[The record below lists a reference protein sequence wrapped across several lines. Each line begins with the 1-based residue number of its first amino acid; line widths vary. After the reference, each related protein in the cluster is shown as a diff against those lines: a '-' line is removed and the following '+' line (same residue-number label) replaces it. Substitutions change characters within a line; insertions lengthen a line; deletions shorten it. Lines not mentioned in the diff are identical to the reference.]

1 MRTRSLLLP
10 LLLLAL
16 TASAQDPQF
25 SQWYAAAQYLNPALT
40 GNTHQDRIA
49 LNYRLQWPGVQPGY
63 ETYMAAYDHR
73 FSTAPVGMGAMVL
86 RDKAGSSG
94 LTSTTI
100 GMSYSYEARIN
111 YKRAIRG
118 GVRLGYTMR
127 GVNPDGYLFADQVIR
142 DNAPQTIEPVT
153 FTATS
158 TDADGTITLNEW
170 DLDND
175 GTFEATGAT
184 ASRSFRAAG
193 RYTVRLRSSDQ
204 YGASSVAQRTIDVG
218 NRPPIAAFAV
228 STASPLVG
236 TPVTFI
242 ATSSDADGP
251 RPAAAWDLGG
261 GSAFADGASDSVTK
275 TFDRPGSYTVRLR
288 ATDADGATDIV
299 SRTITVA
306 AAPAAKASLLSPAP
320 IGSSCT
326 LYRHNRLHGTADCLA
341 CTGTR

>member
-142 DNAPQTIEPVT
+142 DNAPQTIEPNLVPRT
-153 FTATS
+153 NYLDLAGGLMYYSESFWAGVSVNHLNKPNMSLMVDGQAPLERRMSVHAGYRFPIDGQRTVAKSETRMTLATHYKMQGKWDQLDLGAYADHHQFTAGLWYRGLPIVKAYKPGYGNNEAVVLMIGYQTENQLRFVYS
-158 TDADGTITLNEW
+158 YDITISKLTMRSAGAHEISLIYEW
-170 DLDND
+170 PKQVKK
-175 GTFEATGAT
+175 
-184 ASRSFRAAG
+184 R
-193 RYTVRLRSSDQ
+193 
-204 YGASSVAQRTIDVG
+204 
-218 NRPPIAAFAV
+218 
-228 STASPLVG
+228 
-236 TPVTFI
+236 
-242 ATSSDADGP
+242 
-251 RPAAAWDLGG
+251 
-261 GSAFADGASDSVTK
+261 K
-275 TFDRPGSYTVRLR
+275 HK
-288 ATDADGATDIV
+288 IV
-299 SRTITVA
+299 
-306 AAPAAKASLLSPAP
+306 PCPKF
-320 IGSSCT
+320 
-326 LYRHNRLHGTADCLA
+326 
-341 CTGTR
+341 

>member
-142 DNAPQTIEPVT
+142 DNAPQTIEPNLVPRT
-153 FTATS
+153 NYLDLAGGLMYYSESFWAGVSVNHLNKPNMSLMVDGQAQLERRMSVHAGYRFPIDGQRTVAKSETRMTLATHYKMQGKWDQLDLGAYADHHQFTAGLWYRGLPIVKAYKPGYGNNEAVVLMIGYQTENQLRFVYS
-158 TDADGTITLNEW
+158 YDITISKLTMRSAGAHEISLIYEW
-170 DLDND
+170 PKQVKK
-175 GTFEATGAT
+175 
-184 ASRSFRAAG
+184 R
-193 RYTVRLRSSDQ
+193 
-204 YGASSVAQRTIDVG
+204 
-218 NRPPIAAFAV
+218 
-228 STASPLVG
+228 
-236 TPVTFI
+236 
-242 ATSSDADGP
+242 
-251 RPAAAWDLGG
+251 
-261 GSAFADGASDSVTK
+261 K
-275 TFDRPGSYTVRLR
+275 HK
-288 ATDADGATDIV
+288 IV
-299 SRTITVA
+299 
-306 AAPAAKASLLSPAP
+306 PCPKF
-320 IGSSCT
+320 
-326 LYRHNRLHGTADCLA
+326 
-341 CTGTR
+341 

>member
-94 LTSTTI
+94 LTSTTL

-142 DNAPQTIEPVT
+142 DNAPQTIEPNLVPRT
-153 FTATS
+153 NYLDLAGGLMYYSESLWAGVSVNHLNKPNMSLMVDGQAPLERRMSVHAGYRFPIDGQRTVAKSETRMTLATHYKMQGKWDQLDLGAYADHHQFTAGLWYRGLPIVKAYKPGYGNNEAVVLMIGYQTENQLRFVYS
-158 TDADGTITLNEW
+158 YDITISKLTMRSAGAHEISLIYEW
-170 DLDND
+170 PKQVKK
-175 GTFEATGAT
+175 
-184 ASRSFRAAG
+184 R
-193 RYTVRLRSSDQ
+193 
-204 YGASSVAQRTIDVG
+204 
-218 NRPPIAAFAV
+218 
-228 STASPLVG
+228 
-236 TPVTFI
+236 
-242 ATSSDADGP
+242 
-251 RPAAAWDLGG
+251 
-261 GSAFADGASDSVTK
+261 K
-275 TFDRPGSYTVRLR
+275 HK
-288 ATDADGATDIV
+288 IV
-299 SRTITVA
+299 
-306 AAPAAKASLLSPAP
+306 PCPKF
-320 IGSSCT
+320 
-326 LYRHNRLHGTADCLA
+326 
-341 CTGTR
+341 

>member
-1 MRTRSLLLP
+1 MRTRYLLLP

-127 GVNPDGYLFADQVIR
+127 GVNPDGYLFADQIIR
-142 DNAPQTIEPVT
+142 DNAPQTIEPNLVPRT
-153 FTATS
+153 NYLDLAGGLMYYSESFWAGVSVNHLNKPNMSLMVDGQAPLERRMSVHAGYRFPIDGQRTVAKSETRMTIATHYKMQGKWDQLDLGAYADHHQFTAGLWYRGLPIVKAYKPGYGNNEAVILMIGYQTENQLRFVYS
-158 TDADGTITLNEW
+158 YDITISKLTMRSAGAHEISLIYEW
-170 DLDND
+170 PKQVKK
-175 GTFEATGAT
+175 
-184 ASRSFRAAG
+184 R
-193 RYTVRLRSSDQ
+193 
-204 YGASSVAQRTIDVG
+204 
-218 NRPPIAAFAV
+218 
-228 STASPLVG
+228 
-236 TPVTFI
+236 
-242 ATSSDADGP
+242 
-251 RPAAAWDLGG
+251 
-261 GSAFADGASDSVTK
+261 K
-275 TFDRPGSYTVRLR
+275 HK
-288 ATDADGATDIV
+288 IV
-299 SRTITVA
+299 
-306 AAPAAKASLLSPAP
+306 PCPKF
-320 IGSSCT
+320 
-326 LYRHNRLHGTADCLA
+326 
-341 CTGTR
+341 

>member
-94 LTSTTI
+94 LTSTTL

-142 DNAPQTIEPVT
+142 DNAPQTIEPNLVPRT
-153 FTATS
+153 NYLDLAGGLMYYSESLWAGVSVNHLNKPNMSLMVDGQAPLERRMSVHAGYRFPIDGQRTVAKSETRMTLATHYKMQGKWDQLDLGAYADHHQFTAGLWYRGLPIVKAYKPGYGNNEAVVLMIGYQTENQLRFVYS
-158 TDADGTITLNEW
+158 YDITISKLTMRSAGAHEISLIYEW
-170 DLDND
+170 PK
-175 GTFEATGAT
+175 
-184 ASRSFRAAG
+184 RAK
-193 RYTVRLRSSDQ
+193 
-204 YGASSVAQRTIDVG
+204 
-218 NRPPIAAFAV
+218 NR
-228 STASPLVG
+228 
-236 TPVTFI
+236 
-242 ATSSDADGP
+242 
-251 RPAAAWDLGG
+251 
-261 GSAFADGASDSVTK
+261 K
-275 TFDRPGSYTVRLR
+275 HK
-288 ATDADGATDIV
+288 IV
-299 SRTITVA
+299 
-306 AAPAAKASLLSPAP
+306 PCPKF
-320 IGSSCT
+320 
-326 LYRHNRLHGTADCLA
+326 
-341 CTGTR
+341 

>member
-94 LTSTTI
+94 LTSTTL
-100 GMSYSYEARIN
+100 GMSYSYDARIN

-118 GVRLGYTMR
+118 GVLLGYTMR

-142 DNAPQTIEPVT
+142 DNAPQTIEPNLVPRT
-153 FTATS
+153 NYLDLAGGLMYYSESFWAGVSVNHLNKPNMSLMVDGQAPLERRMSVHAGYRFPIDGQRTVAKSETRMTLATHYKMQGKWDQLDLGAYADHHQFTAGLWYRGLPIVKAYKPGYGNNEAVVLMIGYQTENQLRFVYS
-158 TDADGTITLNEW
+158 YDITISKLTMRSAGAHEISLIYEW
-170 DLDND
+170 PKQVKK
-175 GTFEATGAT
+175 
-184 ASRSFRAAG
+184 R
-193 RYTVRLRSSDQ
+193 
-204 YGASSVAQRTIDVG
+204 
-218 NRPPIAAFAV
+218 
-228 STASPLVG
+228 
-236 TPVTFI
+236 
-242 ATSSDADGP
+242 
-251 RPAAAWDLGG
+251 
-261 GSAFADGASDSVTK
+261 K
-275 TFDRPGSYTVRLR
+275 HK
-288 ATDADGATDIV
+288 IV
-299 SRTITVA
+299 
-306 AAPAAKASLLSPAP
+306 PCPKF
-320 IGSSCT
+320 
-326 LYRHNRLHGTADCLA
+326 
-341 CTGTR
+341 